1 MQASAVKYPKKFIKM
16 ENNTFWHAVYTKPRW
31 EKKVAALLDAKGIEY
46 YCPLN
51 KVIKQ
56 WSDRKKTVLEPL
68 FKSYV
73 FVKVTEDKKWE
84 LLKIDGII
92 NYVTW
97 LGKPA
102 KIKESEIATIRKFL
116 KEFASVEVVESALQ
130 INARVRI
137 KEGVLMNYQGIL
149 LQISGNRAS
158 VKIESMGIQLVTII
172 DKKNLE
178 NVAIK
183 I

>member
-1 MQASAVKYPKKFIKM
+1 MK
-16 ENNTFWHAVYTKPRW
+16 ENNTWWHAVYTKPRW
-31 EKKVAALLDAKGIEY
+31 EKKVAAQLEEKGIEF

-51 KVIKQ
+51 KVVKQ

-73 FVKVTEDKKWE
+73 FVHVPEDKKWE
-84 LLKIDGII
+84 LLKINGVL

-102 KIKESEIATIRKFL
+102 RIRESEIATIRKFL
-116 KEFASVEVVESALQ
+116 KEFDSVEVVEGLLEV
-130 INARVRI
+130 NATVKI
-137 KEGVLMNYQGIL
+137 KQGVLMNYHGIL
-149 LQISGNRAS
+149 LNISGNRAS
-158 VKIESMGIQLVTII
+158 VKIESMGLQLITVI

-178 NVAIK
+178 KVAAERM
-183 I
+183 

>member
-1 MQASAVKYPKKFIKM
+1 M
-16 ENNTFWHAVYTKPRW
+16 ENNTWWHAVYTKPRW
-31 EKKVAALLDAKGIEY
+31 EKKVAALLEAKGIEY

-51 KVIKQ
+51 KVVKQ

-73 FVKVTEDKKWE
+73 FIHVPDEKKWE
-84 LLKIDGII
+84 VLNINGII

-116 KEFASVEVVESALQ
+116 KEFSSVQVVEGPLE
-130 INARVRI
+130 INSRV
-137 KEGVLMNYQGIL
+137 KVKQGALMNYHGIL

-158 VKIESMGIQLVTII
+158 VKIESMGLQLTTLI

-178 NVAIK
+178 IVGSETA
-183 I
+183 

>member
-1 MQASAVKYPKKFIKM
+1 M
-16 ENNTFWHAVYTKPRW
+16 ENSIYWHAVYTKPRW
-31 EKKVAALLDAKGIEY
+31 EKKVAALLEAKGVEY

-51 KVIKQ
+51 KVTKQ

-73 FVKVTEDKKWE
+73 FVKVPENKKWD
-84 LLKIDGII
+84 LLNIPGIL

-102 KIKESEIATIRKFL
+102 KIKDSEIATIRKFL
-116 KEFASVEVVESALQ
+116 KEFESVEVVEGRLE
-130 INARVRI
+130 INSKVKI
-137 KEGVLMNYQGIL
+137 KQGVLMNYHGIL

-158 VKIESMGIQLVTII
+158 VKIESMGLQLITSV

-178 NVAIK
+178 KVAADRI
-183 I
+183 

>member
-1 MQASAVKYPKKFIKM
+1 MTDS
-16 ENNTFWHAVYTKPRW
+16 NTYWHAVYTKPRW
-31 EKKVAALLDAKGIEY
+31 EKKVAALLEAKGIEY

-56 WSDRKKTVLEPL
+56 WSDRKKTVQEPL

-73 FVKVTEDKKWE
+73 FVQVEEEKKWD
-84 LLKIDGII
+84 LLNVAGII

-102 KIKESEIATIRKFL
+102 KIKESEIEIIRKFL
-116 KEFASVEVVESALQ
+116 KEFESVEVEDGSLEVNSMVKVKQ
-130 INARVRI
+130 
-137 KEGVLMNYQGIL
+137 GVLMNYEGIL
-149 LQISGNRAS
+149 LHVHGNRAS
-158 VKIESMGIQLVTII
+158 VKIDSMGVQLITNI

-178 NVAIK
+178 KVMRVKDYTNAK
-183 I
+183 

>member
-1 MQASAVKYPKKFIKM
+1 M
-16 ENNTFWHAVYTKPRW
+16 ENNSWWHAVYTKPRW
-31 EKKVAALLDAKGIEY
+31 EKKVAALLEAKGIEY

-51 KVIKQ
+51 KVVKQ

-73 FVKVTEDKKWE
+73 FIHAPDEKKWE
-84 LLKIDGII
+84 VLNINGII

-116 KEFASVEVVESALQ
+116 KEFSSVEVVEGPLQ
-130 INARVRI
+130 INARV
-137 KEGVLMNYQGIL
+137 KVKQGALMNYHGIL

-158 VKIESMGIQLVTII
+158 VKIESMGLQLTTLI

-178 NVAIK
+178 IVSS
-183 I
+183 

>member
-1 MQASAVKYPKKFIKM
+1 M
-16 ENNTFWHAVYTKPRW
+16 ENNTWWHAVYTKPRW
-31 EKKVAALLDAKGIEY
+31 EKKVAALLEEKGIEY

-51 KVIKQ
+51 KVVKQ

-73 FVKVTEDKKWE
+73 FVKVAEDKKWDI
-84 LLKIDGII
+84 LATNGII

-116 KEFASVEVVESALQ
+116 KEFDSVEVVETNLE
-130 INARVRI
+130 INASVKI
-137 KEGVLMNYQGIL
+137 KQGVLMNYRGIVMHL
-149 LQISGNRAS
+149 TGNRAT
-158 VKIESMGIQLVTII
+158 VKIESMGMQLTTLIE
-172 DKKNLE
+172 KKNLE
-178 NVAIK
+178 VMAEHNS
-183 I
+183 

>member
-1 MQASAVKYPKKFIKM
+1 MVKYPKKITTM
-16 ENNTFWHAVYTKPRW
+16 ENNTWWHAVYTKPRW
-31 EKKVAALLDAKGIEY
+31 EKKVAALLEEKGIEY

-51 KVIKQ
+51 KVVKQ

-73 FVKVTEDKKWE
+73 FVRVSDEKKWE
-84 LLKIDGII
+84 ILTINGII

-102 KIKESEIATIRKFL
+102 KIKDSEIATIRKFL
-116 KEFASVEVVESALQ
+116 KEFNNVEVVEKNLE
-130 INARVRI
+130 INATVKI
-137 KEGVLMNYQGIL
+137 KQGVLMNYQGIIM
-149 LQISGNRAS
+149 QISGNRAS
-158 VKIESMGIQLVTII
+158 VKIESMGMQLTTII

-178 NVAIK
+178 MLAVQNP
-183 I
+183 

>member
-1 MQASAVKYPKKFIKM
+1 MPQEKLILM
-16 ENNTFWHAVYTKPRW
+16 EHNTCWHAVYTKPRW
-31 EKKVAALLDAKGIEY
+31 EKKVAALLEAKGIEY

-73 FVKVTEDKKWE
+73 FVQVAEDKKWE
-84 LLKIDGII
+84 LLNISGII

-116 KEFASVEVVESALQ
+116 QEFTSVEVVEGPLV
-130 INARVRI
+130 INDKV
-137 KEGVLMNYQGIL
+137 KVKQGVLMNYQGIL

-158 VKIESMGIQLVTII
+158 VKIESMGVQLITLI

-178 NVAIK
+178 LVS
-183 I
+183 